1 MEIAQL
7 GSALLG
13 RLPVLIRI
21 SAAALYY
28 ILQRQDLLEF
38 YTGDAPGL
46 IDPFIPNSKIEVEK
60 NLVIKYK
67 TSKNFFLLR
76 LIIVCR
82 MIVDHKN
89 ALTEDLITGRNIN
102 VTLQQFSS
110 QATLDHFIIKKV
122 PNTKLLNFFLLR

>member
-1 MEIAQL
+1 MQYSLNLII
-7 GSALLG
+7 
-13 RLPVLIRI
+13 LIRI

-28 ILQRQDLLEF
+28 ILQLQDLLEF
-38 YTGDAPGL
+38 YTGDALGL
-46 IDPFIPNSKIEVEK
+46 VDLFAPNSKIEVEK

-110 QATLDHFIIKKV
+110 QSTVDHFESKRCQNI
-122 PNTKLLNFFLLR
+122 T